1 MGRIEKKSSREELL
15 KIITESSFAM
25 YDLILFLDTHPFD
38 AEALSLYKEYKK
50 INKMAVE
57 EYTETFGPL
66 SSYDV
71 KTDNKWTWIESP
83 WPWERS
89 CE

>member
-1 MGRIEKKSSREELL
+1 MSIAGRNSSREELM

-25 YDLILFLDTHPFD
+25 YDLILFLNTHPCD
-38 AEALSLYKEYKK
+38 TEALCLYKDYKK
-50 INKMAVE
+50 IYKMAVE

-66 SSYDV
+66 SSNNV
-71 KTDNKWTWIESP
+71 RIDNKWTWIESP

-89 CE
+89 YE